1 MILASEPIT
10 DIDTTAIDE
19 LVELDEYLSAH
30 GIRLLFAEMK
40 GPVVDVLR
48 QYGMTDRFTP
58 DRFGPT
64 VGAAV
69 DELTGTVRGDLEG
82 TKWDDTPEEP
92 PEAAP
97 PEK

>member
-1 MILASEPIT
+1 M
-10 DIDTTAIDE
+10 
-19 LVELDEYLSAH
+19 
-30 GIRLLFAEMK
+30 
-40 GPVVDVLR
+40 LR

-58 DRFGPT
+58 DRFAST

-82 TKWDDTPEEP
+82 TKWDDTPDEP

-97 PEK
+97 PAK

>member
-1 MILASEPIT
+1 
-10 DIDTTAIDE
+10 
-19 LVELDEYLSAH
+19 
-30 GIRLLFAEMK
+30 MK

-58 DRFGPT
+58 DRFFST

-82 TKWDDTPEEP
+82 TKWDDE
-92 PEAAP
+92 PEAPPDSAP